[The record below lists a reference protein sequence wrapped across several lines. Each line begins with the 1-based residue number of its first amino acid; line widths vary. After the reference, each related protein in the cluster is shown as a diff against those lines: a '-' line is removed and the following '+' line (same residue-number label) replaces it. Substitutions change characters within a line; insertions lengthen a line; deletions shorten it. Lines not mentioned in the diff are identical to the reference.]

1 MKKLLLFGI
10 LCSFCICVKAQEFS
24 GCFQT
29 IGVSYHPMSLVI
41 SAADE
46 KQSGTLDGI
55 GLSWTN
61 ANALSSVVPLYI
73 QYGVSGQYSFTNE
86 QQKIDS
92 WSSSTKIHFLS
103 FKAPV
108 ELTYRLLIPGSRF
121 YVAPYAGVDAVVYAL
136 GRITSSFHGDS
147 NIESSTIDVFTQTS
161 VYGDKFNRFNLD
173 WHAGIKLFFNRFL
186 IGASYEG
193 PVIGLYRKNEVKI
206 NTSQVNLCIG
216 FVF

>member
-1 MKKLLLFGI
+1 MN
-10 LCSFCICVKAQEFS
+10 
-24 GCFQT
+24 
-29 IGVSYHPMSLVI
+29 LVI

-46 KQSGTLDGI
+46 KQSGTLNGI

-61 ANALSSVVPLYI
+61 ANALSSAVPLYI

-86 QQKIDS
+86 QQKIGS

-121 YVAPYAGVDAVVYAL
+121 YVAPYAEVDAAVYAL
-136 GRITSSFHGDS
+136 GRINSSYRGDS
-147 NIESSTIDVFTQTS
+147 ASESSTIDVFTQTS
-161 VYGDKFNRFNLD
+161 EYGDKLNRFNLD

-186 IGASYEG
+186 VGASYEG
-193 PVIGLYRKNEVKI
+193 PIIGLYRKNEVKI
-206 NTSQVNLCIG
+206 HTSQVNLSIG
-216 FVF
+216 LAF